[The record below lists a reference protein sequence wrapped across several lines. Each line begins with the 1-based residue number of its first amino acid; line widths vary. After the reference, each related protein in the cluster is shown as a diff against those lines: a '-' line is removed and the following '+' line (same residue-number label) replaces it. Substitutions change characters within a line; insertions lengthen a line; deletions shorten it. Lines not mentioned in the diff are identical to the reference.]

1 MEGLVA
7 CPVCTLYLREGMSL
21 NNHLE
26 THPKEQVI
34 AALVRCVNSERDR
47 SLSSSGSSHPF
58 QVVAEEHII
67 FGRQQVATNLIGPIV
82 TYPIFSGQG
91 ILHSSSVAPMT
102 GSDHYLQQR
111 SSPQHQISKN
121 ANHQDSSDRASLDG
135 GNVTAQSGQVLTTLV
150 NVTSSD
156 QQSLDGGLSGKD
168 EQYEAIDDDM
178 YHEESPKVQAKIEPM
193 TVISSVSS
201 EDEEEEEKRQTDS
214 IAVVDLSPLAT
225 YNDSGEV
232 NELADEGFLNSKMK
246 PSMMDDHST
255 SNLDTKSPPAD
266 QIVASDL
273 PATISYKS
281 DYFSTDDALQGT
293 PTMEDASN
301 HGYYD
306 DELVDDFQRRQYLEE
321 QEDDVE
327 AHSDSG
333 LQNIQ
338 ADECMPA
345 RGELSGHGSVNTA
358 HSWNH
363 DELRMLAPIWEGKT
377 EAVRRYTCLYCDGEF
392 ACPKERRLHVAT
404 VHCAPNADTKPGD
417 LLGTNNQPRAVMC
430 IKCGLQ
436 LESLKDLRNH
446 VKMEHKKVTRQ
457 CCVCQEEFKS
467 QEEYIEHITKV
478 HPLECRTCGK
488 TFKSKSSLVSH
499 AKIHLSVKP
508 HACTLCPKT
517 FITSQKLKEH
527 MNGHTGYAPI
537 QCNMCD
543 KKFKRYSNLKQHK
556 DSVHFQ
562 VKKPAKEFICECGE
576 TFVTK
581 KKFEWHKETHDGK
594 PKQCMYC
601 SERYVHSTSLTRH
614 IRKAHNC
621 EYLPPEPGAANQ
633 DSSSTAAVGG
643 NASVSS
649 SSAVAGSVGG
659 TANTGG
665 GAVKKKNVV
674 CPICNLTF
682 VNTSLRAHM
691 KQHGTVKQFGCI
703 VCGKRFYTKWNLQLH
718 RWTHASRLSKP
729 FKCTLC
735 KGAFIRQNDLQAH
748 IRSHLNSKPFTCNH
762 CGMQFNRKPNHTRH
776 EREHLNEKK
785 YECQECGKSFHR
797 HYYLVEHLRTH
808 SGAKPYACH
817 ICNKTSATKSNHN
830 KHIRTH
836 HAREAVNT
844 ES

>member
-1 MEGLVA
+1 MPL
-7 CPVCTLYLREGMSL
+7 PWKSIDKRYLRGLLTPMELVTPSGARPVWTMCTTVRKNKLKNQRCTQRCDNKQVFYRLVDFESQASRINARCINSVILHRKKGLPNSWLGHKLMQIGQLCQREG
-21 NNHLE
+21 
-26 THPKEQVI
+26 
-34 AALVRCVNSERDR
+34 RSEGPGNGANERAQTSR
-47 SLSSSGSSHPF
+47 SSASTTDCG

-363 DELRMLAPIWEGKT
+363 VSPCELWGVCRSLDLLFGSCEMPKRLIYSFQFFKDELRMLAPIWEGKT

-436 LESLKDLRNH
+436 LESLKDLR
-446 VKMEHKKVTRQ
+446 VIVTKLFLHEIGSSRFSRALFHLSCPSFAEPRENGAQKSDTSVLRVPGGVQIPRGVHRAHHQSSPPRMSDMWQNVQVQVESCQSRQ
-457 CCVCQEEFKS
+457 D
-467 QEEYIEHITKV
+467 
-478 HPLECRTCGK
+478 
-488 TFKSKSSLVSH
+488 SLVS
-499 AKIHLSVKP
+499 
-508 HACTLCPKT
+508 
-517 FITSQKLKEH
+517 E
-527 MNGHTGYAPI
+527 
-537 QCNMCD
+537 
-543 KKFKRYSNLKQHK
+543 
-556 DSVHFQ
+556 
-562 VKKPAKEFICECGE
+562 
-576 TFVTK
+576 
-581 KKFEWHKETHDGK
+581 
-594 PKQCMYC
+594 
-601 SERYVHSTSLTRH
+601 
-614 IRKAHNC
+614 
-621 EYLPPEPGAANQ
+621 
-633 DSSSTAAVGG
+633 
-643 NASVSS
+643 
-649 SSAVAGSVGG
+649 
-659 TANTGG
+659 
-665 GAVKKKNVV
+665 
-674 CPICNLTF
+674 
-682 VNTSLRAHM
+682 
-691 KQHGTVKQFGCI
+691 
-703 VCGKRFYTKWNLQLH
+703 
-718 RWTHASRLSKP
+718 ASRLHFVPEDVHNESEAQ
-729 FKCTLC
+729 
-735 KGAFIRQNDLQAH
+735 GAYERTYGL
-748 IRSHLNSKPFTCNH
+748 RSHPV
-762 CGMQFNRKPNHTRH
+762 QYVR
-776 EREHLNEKK
+776 
-785 YECQECGKSFHR
+785 QEIQK
-797 HYYLVEHLRTH
+797 
-808 SGAKPYACH
+808 
-817 ICNKTSATKSNHN
+817 
-830 KHIRTH
+830 
-836 HAREAVNT
+836 
-844 ES
+844 